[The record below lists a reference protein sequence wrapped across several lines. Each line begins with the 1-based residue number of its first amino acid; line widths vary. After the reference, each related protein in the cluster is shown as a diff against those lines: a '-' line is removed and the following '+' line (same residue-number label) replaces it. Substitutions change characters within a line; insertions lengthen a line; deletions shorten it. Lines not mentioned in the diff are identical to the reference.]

1 MLLEGPSF
9 ALLNGL
15 VVDEVRAL
23 LNEDLEDVLDL
34 LVLVTDVVSVTGGDR
49 LVIDEFRLT
58 SSLFLV
64 VLTVHDGGVL
74 VHNRVSLGG

>member
-9 ALLNGL
+9 ALLDGFI
-15 VVDEVRAL
+15 VDEVRTL